1 MNRNSESH
9 FAQIPHANISRSKFY
24 RNSNHKTTF
33 NAGQLIP
40 IYCDEVLPGDTH
52 QMDMSALIRM
62 STPIFPTMDNLF
74 CDFYFFFVPNRL
86 VWNHWKQFMGENTES
101 YWTQPTE
108 YQIPV
113 IDTTKDKSSEI
124 DGIANGSTLDYFGI
138 PIKINGL
145 KINALPQRAYQL
157 IWNEWF
163 RDQNVQQPC
172 QIPLDETTVE
182 QEQTSEDK
190 HNKGKGWNYF
200 TKNYVT
206 SAKTGYACLPVNKY
220 HDYFTS
226 CLPQPQKGEA
236 VLLPMNGNAPIRAY
250 IDEAMTN
257 QATAIGKDPSFYYS
271 PWTWG
276 GVEADLIQNFTL
288 GEGSQFYQGK
298 MIGKAKDQYKFVDQ
312 EKKNPSDKAYIGA
325 DLSAVTG
332 ATINQLRQAFQIQKL
347 LERDARGGTRYT
359 EILKAHFNV
368 TSPDSRQQRPE
379 YLGGYRMPINITQ
392 VVQNSETTAKSPQG
406 NTAAFSVSGMNKSM
420 FTKSFTEHGYII
432 GLAAVRTEHTYQ
444 QGIERMWSRKS
455 RYDFYW
461 PELANI
467 GEQAVLNKEIY
478 AQGTAADEEAFG
490 YQEAWADYRYK
501 PNRVSGDMRSNY
513 AQTLDSWHYA
523 DHYTEQPKLS
533 SAWMMETMNNID
545 RTLAVQ
551 SSVEDQFIADFYFK
565 AQTTRPMPVYS
576 VPGLI
581 DHH

>member
-9 FAQIPHANISRSKFY
+9 FAQIPHADISRSKFY
-24 RNSNHKTTF
+24 RNSDHKTTF

-86 VWNHWKQFMGENTES
+86 VWKHWKEFMGENTES

-108 YQIPV
+108 YQIP
-113 IDTTKDKSSEI
+113 IINTTTKKETDKQLK
-124 DGIANGSTLDYFGI
+124 GAQAGSTLDYFGI
-138 PIKINGL
+138 PTGTDGL
-145 KINALPQRAYQL
+145 KINALPQRAYCL

-172 QIPLDETTVE
+172 EIPLDETTVNLTA
-182 QEQTSEDK
+182 TSANK
-190 HNKGKGWNYF
+190 HNNAGAYNGF
-200 TKNYVT
+200 LKNYIT
-206 SAKTGYACLPVNKY
+206 DAKQGYAPLPVNKY

-226 CLPQPQKGEA
+226 CLPQPQKGAA
-236 VLLPMNGNAPIRAY
+236 VLLPLNGNAMVRGYNDANVTQELNKTVYLNGTGTGATGYINSSIFENKKLPIE
-250 IDEAMTN
+250 IN
-257 QATAIGKDPSFYYS
+257 GATTS
-271 PWTWG
+271 G
-276 GVEADLIQNFTL
+276 GT
-288 GEGSQFYQGK
+288 
-298 MIGKAKDQYKFVDQ
+298 
-312 EKKNPSDKAYIGA
+312 EKTGMFLGA
-325 DLSAVTG
+325 DLSSVTG

-392 VVQNSETTAKSPQG
+392 VVQNSETTATSPQG

-444 QGIERMWSRKS
+444 QGIERMWSRKG

-467 GEQAVLNKEIY
+467 GEQAVLNKELY
-478 AQGTAADEEAFG
+478 AQGTEADEEAFG

-501 PNRVSGDMRSNY
+501 PSRVSGDMRSNY

-533 SAWMMETMNNID
+533 STWMMETMNNID

-565 AQTTRPMPVYS
+565 AQTTRPMPIYS

>member
-9 FAQIPHANISRSKFY
+9 FAQIPHADISRSKFY
-24 RNSNHKTTF
+24 RNSDHKTTF

-86 VWNHWKQFMGENTES
+86 VWEHWKQFMGENTES

-108 YQIPV
+108 YQIPMINV
-113 IDTTKDKSSEI
+113 TTAKRDDNSLK
-124 DGIANGSTLDYFGI
+124 GAQAGSALDYFGI
-138 PIKINGL
+138 PTKIDGI
-145 KINALPQRAYQL
+145 KINALPIRAYCL
-157 IWNEWF
+157 TWNEWF

-172 QIPLDETTVE
+172 EIPMDETTIE
-182 QEQTSEDK
+182 LKETQGAK
-190 HNKGKGWNYF
+190 HNNGQEYKYF
-200 TKNYVT
+200 TENYVT
-206 SAKTGYACLPVNKY
+206 VAKEGYAPLPVNKY

-226 CLPQPQKGEA
+226 CLPQPQKGAA
-236 VLLPMNGNAPIRAY
+236 VLLPLNGNAAVRGYKENSLTTPISGT
-250 IDEAMTN
+250 IDMVTEQEIPPRIVSNGMGAPV
-257 QATAIGKDPSFYYS
+257 QVRGKD
-271 PWTWG
+271 G
-276 GVEADLIQNFTL
+276 GQGYNNFL
-288 GEGSQFYQGK
+288 L
-298 MIGKAKDQYKFVDQ
+298 
-312 EKKNPSDKAYIGA
+312 GA
-325 DLSAVTG
+325 DLSSVTG

-392 VVQNSETTAKSPQG
+392 VVQNSETTATSPQG

-444 QGIERMWSRKS
+444 QGIERMWSRKG

-478 AQGTAADEEAFG
+478 AQGTEADEEAFG

-501 PNRVSGDMRSNY
+501 PSRVSGDMRSSY

-523 DHYTEQPKLS
+523 DYYADQPKLS
-533 SAWMMETMNNID
+533 ARWMMENTANID
-545 RTLAVQ
+545 RTIAVQ
-551 SSVEDQFIADFYFK
+551 SSTEDQFIADFYFK

>member
-9 FAQIPHANISRSKFY
+9 FAQIPHVDISRSKFY
-24 RNSNHKTTF
+24 RNSDHKTTF

-86 VWNHWKQFMGENTES
+86 VWEHWKQFMGENTES

-108 YQIPV
+108 YQIPI
-113 IDTTKDKSSEI
+113 IDTTTAKENDKSLK
-124 DGIANGSTLDYFGI
+124 GAQAGSALDYFGI
-138 PIKINGL
+138 PTKIDGL
-145 KINALPQRAYQL
+145 KINALPIRAYCL
-157 IWNEWF
+157 TWNEWF

-172 QIPLDETTVE
+172 EIPMDETTISLKETQGV
-182 QEQTSEDK
+182 K
-190 HNKGKGWNYF
+190 HNNESEYKWF
-200 TKNYVT
+200 SENYVT
-206 SAKTGYACLPVNKY
+206 AAKEGYAPLPVNKY

-226 CLPQPQKGEA
+226 CLPQPQKGPA
-236 VLLPMNGNAPIRAY
+236 VLLPLTGNAPIKPY
-250 IDEAMTN
+250 TDENYNVLDQRIIALNGTGAAVSLVGGNPMTISG
-257 QATAIGKDPSFYYS
+257 TTEK
-271 PWTWG
+271 G
-276 GVEADLIQNFTL
+276 GSTIQDVAVL
-288 GEGSQFYQGK
+288 Y
-298 MIGKAKDQYKFVDQ
+298 
-312 EKKNPSDKAYIGA
+312 PGA

-332 ATINQLRQAFQIQKL
+332 TTINQLRQAFQIQKL

-392 VVQNSETTAKSPQG
+392 VVQNSETTATSPQG

-444 QGIERMWSRKS
+444 QGIERMWSRKG

-478 AQGTAADEEAFG
+478 AQGTPKDEEAFG

-501 PNRVSGDMRSNY
+501 PSRVSGDMRSTY
-513 AQTLDSWHYA
+513 DQTLDSWHYA
-523 DHYTEQPKLS
+523 DYYADQPKLS
-533 SAWMMETMNNID
+533 AIWMMESMANID
-545 RTLAVQ
+545 RTIAVQ
-551 SSVEDQFIADFYFK
+551 SEKEDQFIADFYFK

>member
-9 FAQIPHANISRSKFY
+9 FAQIPHADISRSKFY
-24 RNSNHKTTF
+24 RNSDHKTTF

-86 VWNHWKQFMGENTES
+86 VWDNWKNFMGENTQS

-108 YQIPV
+108 YQVPMINV
-113 IDTTKDKSSEI
+113 TTEKTNDKSLK
-124 DGIANGSTLDYFGI
+124 GTQAGSALDYFGI
-138 PIKINGL
+138 PTKIDGL
-145 KINALPQRAYQL
+145 KINALPQRAYCL

-172 QIPLDETTVE
+172 EIPMDETTIGLKE
-182 QEQTSEDK
+182 TQGTK
-190 HNKGKGWNYF
+190 HNNGQEYKWF
-200 TKNYVT
+200 TENYVT
-206 SAKTGYACLPVNKY
+206 AAKEGYAPLPVNKY

-226 CLPQPQKGEA
+226 CLPQPQKGAA
-236 VLLPMNGNAPIRAY
+236 VLLPLTGNAAVRGYRNIETDNYATPVSMGLKMNTATSTISSNGKGSPVQIRGENISGEDPAP
-250 IDEAMTN
+250 TN
-257 QATAIGKDPSFYYS
+257 FF
-271 PWTWG
+271 
-276 GVEADLIQNFTL
+276 L
-288 GEGSQFYQGK
+288 
-298 MIGKAKDQYKFVDQ
+298 
-312 EKKNPSDKAYIGA
+312 GA
-325 DLSAVTG
+325 DLSSVTG

-379 YLGGYRMPINITQ
+379 YLGGYRMPISITQ
-392 VVQNSETTAKSPQG
+392 VVQNSETTATSPQG

-444 QGIERMWSRKS
+444 QGIERMWSRKG

-478 AQGTAADEEAFG
+478 AQGTEVDEEAFG

-501 PNRVSGDMRSNY
+501 PSRVSGDMRSSY

-523 DHYTEQPKLS
+523 DNYDAQPRLS
-533 SAWMMETMNNID
+533 AIWMMETMANVD